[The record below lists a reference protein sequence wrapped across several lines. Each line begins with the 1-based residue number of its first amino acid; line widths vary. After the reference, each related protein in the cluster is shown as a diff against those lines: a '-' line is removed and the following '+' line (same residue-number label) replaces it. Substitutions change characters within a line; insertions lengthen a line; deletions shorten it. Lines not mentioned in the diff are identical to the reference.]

1 MQERS
6 EELKEFILKNSSL
19 FWYTPKD
26 ELNNISNEL
35 LVETILNYGDMTAVK
50 ELLNLMGRDKVA
62 KIFFDMINESERKRN
77 NFNELT
83 RNFFSL
89 VFRKYV

>member
-6 EELKEFILKNSSL
+6 QELKDFIKKNSSL
-19 FWYTPKD
+19 FWYTPED

-35 LVETILNYGDMTAVK
+35 LVETILNYGDMIAVK
-50 ELLNLMGRDKVA
+50 ELLRLMGRDKVA
-62 KIFFDMINESERKRN
+62 KIFFDMINISERRMN

-83 RNFFSL
+83 INFFSL
-89 VFRKYV
+89 VFSKYV

>member
-6 EELKEFILKNSSL
+6 QELKDFIKKNSSL
-19 FWYTPKD
+19 FWYTPED

-35 LVETILNYGDMTAVK
+35 LVETILNYGDMIAVK
-50 ELLNLMGRDKVA
+50 ELLSLMGRDKVA
-62 KIFFDMINESERKRN
+62 KIFFDMINISERRMN

-83 RNFFSL
+83 INFFSL
-89 VFRKYV
+89 VFSKYV